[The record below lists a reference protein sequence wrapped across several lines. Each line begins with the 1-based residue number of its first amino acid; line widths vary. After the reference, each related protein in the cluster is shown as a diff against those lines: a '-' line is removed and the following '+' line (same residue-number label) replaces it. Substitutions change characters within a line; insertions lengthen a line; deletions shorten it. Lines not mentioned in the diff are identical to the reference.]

1 MPKTYIIFI
10 CQVDFKKAGEKKKK
24 NFRDADTLG
33 NPWNTREL
41 NF

>member
-10 CQVDFKKAGEKKKK
+10 CQVDFKKAGEKKK